1 MLLPFRKVAISDRPL
16 QFNEQWDIKE
26 LISNRQ
32 DITAVTPL
40 TADLSAEQA
49 TGGVVDVH
57 GKVSAGV
64 DMLCSRCLKPI
75 SEHLHIDFH
84 EQFKQG
90 KQPEDLPE
98 DDDTVYVDGEDIDL
112 KLYAEEAFLLH
123 LPFIP
128 LCSDT
133 CKGLCPK
140 CGHELNEGDC
150 GCDNEVIDP
159 RLAGLKDF
167 FK

>member
-1 MLLPFRKVAISDRPL
+1 MLVSFRKAATSGRPL
-16 QFNEQWDIKE
+16 SFNEQWDVKQ
-26 LISNRQ
+26 LVSDRK

-40 TADLSAEQA
+40 TADLSVQPES
-49 TGGVVDVH
+49 GGVVDVQ
-57 GKVSAGV
+57 GTLTAGV
-64 DMLCSRCLKPI
+64 DMLCSRCLKPVN
-75 SEHLHIDFH
+75 EHLHIDFH

-90 KQPEDLPE
+90 DQPEDVEE
-98 DDDTVYVDGEDIDL
+98 DDDTIYVDEDQFDL
-112 KLYAEEAFLLH
+112 KLYAEEAFLLN

-133 CKGLCPK
+133 CKGLCPT

>member
-1 MLLPFRKVAISDRPL
+1 MLVSFRKAATSGRPL
-16 QFNEQWDIKE
+16 SFNEQWDVTQLVSDRK
-26 LISNRQ
+26 

-40 TADLSAEQA
+40 TADLSVQLES
-49 TGGVVDVH
+49 GGVVDVQ
-57 GKVSAGV
+57 GTLTAGV
-64 DMLCSRCLKPI
+64 DMLCSRCLKPVN
-75 SEHLHIDFH
+75 EHLHIDFH

-90 KQPEDLPE
+90 DQPEDVEE
-98 DDDTVYVDGEDIDL
+98 DDDTIYVDEDQFDL
-112 KLYAEEAFLLH
+112 KLYAEEAFLLN

-133 CKGLCPK
+133 CKGLCPT

>member
-1 MLLPFRKVAISDRPL
+1 MLVSFRKAATSGRPL
-16 QFNEQWDIKE
+16 SFNEQWDVKE
-26 LISNRQ
+26 LVSDRK

-40 TADLSAEQA
+40 TADLSVQLES
-49 TGGVVDVH
+49 GGVVDVQ
-57 GKVSAGV
+57 GTLTAGV
-64 DMLCSRCLKPI
+64 DMLCSRCLKPVN
-75 SEHLHIDFH
+75 EHLHIDFH

-90 KQPEDLPE
+90 DQPEDVEE
-98 DDDTVYVDGEDIDL
+98 DDDTIYVDEDQFDL
-112 KLYAEEAFLLH
+112 KLYAEEAFLLN

-133 CKGLCPK
+133 CKGLCPT

>member
-1 MLLPFRKVAISDRPL
+1 M
-16 QFNEQWDIKE
+16 E
-26 LISNRQ
+26 
-32 DITAVTPL
+32 
-40 TADLSAEQA
+40 
-49 TGGVVDVH
+49 
-57 GKVSAGV
+57 
-64 DMLCSRCLKPI
+64 
-75 SEHLHIDFH
+75 
-84 EQFKQG
+84 
-90 KQPEDLPE
+90 E
-98 DDDTVYVDGEDIDL
+98 DDDIIYVDEDQFDL
-112 KLYAEEAFLLH
+112 KLYAEEAFLLN

-133 CKGLCPK
+133 CKGLCPT

>member
-1 MLLPFRKVAISDRPL
+1 MLMPFRKVATSDGPL
-16 QFNEQWDIKE
+16 KFNEQWDIKE
-26 LISNRQ
+26 LVSNRQ

-40 TADLSAEQA
+40 TADLSAEFRE
-49 TGGVVDVH
+49 GDVVDVH
-57 GKVSAGV
+57 GKLTVGV

-75 SEHLHIDFH
+75 NEHFHIDFH

-90 KQPEDLPE
+90 KQPEGLHE
-98 DDDTVYVDGEDIDL
+98 DDDTLYVDGDSVDL
-112 KLYAEEAFLLH
+112 KGYAEEAFLLD

-150 GCDNEVIDP
+150 GCDNQVIDP